1 MRRGE
6 VLIGGPSLC
15 SGYLVDPDDP
25 DPDVVAK
32 NRDEFVT
39 INGIRYFCTG
49 DIGQITPQG
58 TLQIIDRK
66 KDLVKLQQGEYVALS
81 KVESALKA
89 SKYTAMPMV
98 YADPA
103 MSYCIALVCPN
114 EPVLTKLAAEL
125 GVDGT
130 LSELCADAKVI
141 EAVLGDLQAACKAAK
156 LQRFETPAKLVLI
169 DEPWT
174 PENDLLTAVQ
184 KLKRRQIA
192 EHHKQQINVAY
203 IKASKY
209 TAMPMVYA
217 DPAMSYCIAL
227 VCPNEPVLTKLAAEL
242 GVDGTLSELC
252 ADAK

>member
-184 KLKRRQIA
+184 KLKRSVGQSCRIA
-192 EHHKQQINVAY
+192 CHLSGDLLKT
-203 IKASKY
+203 SCLS
-209 TAMPMVYA
+209 
-217 DPAMSYCIAL
+217 MSTVRPCS
-227 VCPNEPVLTKLAAEL
+227 VCVSLAAFAGSSQALECL
-242 GVDGTLSELC
+242 V
-252 ADAK
+252 APPRM